1 MAKQLT
7 SKDDPKEAQNEGITA
22 ISVQGFKSLAKES
35 RIEIRPL
42 TILAGAN
49 SSGKSSIM
57 QPLLLMKQT
66 LEASYDP
73 GPLLLNGP
81 NAKFTSVN
89 QFISRSQRNS
99 DRQAFSV
106 EVETDKERKY
116 RVAFSITENQTI
128 EIRDMVVVYD
138 GDSLRLTPDQSADE
152 IKKAVLKL
160 FSEGIKEIGYFQK
173 SLIKSLY
180 LMFTWKLKLKL
191 VVVRNRC
198 FLDVIFGSADDI
210 PFHKIMSVKFFSFVP
225 DKELRRMIHVPGLRG
240 NPERVYNRTVTGPDF
255 PGIFEHYVA
264 TIIAQW
270 QKKKDDRLQALETML
285 AALGLTQE
293 ISAKVVNDT
302 QIELQVGR
310 LPKAERDRSDLVN
323 IADVGFGVSQVLPVL
338 VALWVAKKGQLVY
351 LEQPELHLHPRAQY
365 ALAKILAET
374 AKRGVKLVVETHS
387 ALLLR
392 QVQTLMAKGDID
404 PDLVKL
410 HWFSR
415 NPEDGTTSIRSA
427 DLDENGAFG
436 DWPEDFGDVELKAE
450 GAYLDAVEERGRE

>member
-1 MAKQLT
+1 MAKQQT
-7 SKDDPKEAQNEGITA
+7 SKDDPKEAPNEGITA
-22 ISVQGFKSLAKES
+22 ISVQGFKSLAKKS

-66 LEASYDP
+66 LEASHDP

-81 NAKFTSVN
+81 NAKFTSAN
-89 QFISRSQRNS
+89 QFTSRLQKGS
-99 DRQAFSV
+99 DGQAFCV
-106 EVETDKERKY
+106 EIETGKKRKHK
-116 RVAFSITENQTI
+116 VAFSITENQTI

-138 GDSLRLTPDQSADE
+138 GDSLRLTPEQSADDVE
-152 IKKAVLKL
+152 KAVLKL
-160 FSEGIKEIGYFQK
+160 FPEGIKEIGYFKK
-173 SLIKSLY
+173 SLIKLSY

-198 FLDVIFGSADDI
+198 FLDVLFEFADDI
-210 PFHKIMSVKFFSFVP
+210 PVQKIMSVKFFSFVP
-225 DKELRRMIHVPGLRG
+225 DQELRRMIHVPGLRG

-255 PGIFEHYVA
+255 LGIFEHYVA

-270 QKKKDDRLQALETML
+270 QEQKDDQLQALETML

-293 ISAKVVNDT
+293 ISAKYSNDT

-310 LPKAERDRSDLVN
+310 LPKAERDGSDLVN

-338 VALWVAKKGQLVY
+338 VALLVAKKGQLVY

-404 PDLVKL
+404 PNSVKL

-415 NPEDGTTSIRSA
+415 NPEDGTTSIQSA
-427 DLDENGAFG
+427 DLDKNGAFG
-436 DWPEDFGDVELKAE
+436 DWPEDFGDVELMAE
-450 GAYLDAVEERGRE
+450 GAYLDAVEERSR

>member
-1 MAKQLT
+1 
-7 SKDDPKEAQNEGITA
+7 
-22 ISVQGFKSLAKES
+22 
-35 RIEIRPL
+35 
-42 TILAGAN
+42 
-49 SSGKSSIM
+49 M

-310 LPKAERDRSDLVN
+310 LPKAERDGSDLVN

-436 DWPEDFGDVELKAE
+436 GWPEDFGDVELKAE

>member
-1 MAKQLT
+1 MAKQQT
-7 SKDDPKEAQNEGITA
+7 SKDGPKEAPNEGITA
-22 ISVQGFKSLAKES
+22 ISVKGFKSLAKES

-57 QPLLLMKQT
+57 QPLLLLKQT

-81 NAKFTSVN
+81 NAKFTSAN
-89 QFISRSQRNS
+89 QFISRLQQNS
-99 DRQAFSV
+99 ERQSFSV
-106 EVETDKERKY
+106 SVETSEKRKH
-116 RVAFSITENQTI
+116 RISFTVSKDQTI
-128 EIRDMVVVYD
+128 EIRDMVVVY
-138 GDSLRLTPDQSADE
+138 GDNSLHLTPEQSADDIE
-152 IKKAVLKL
+152 KAVSKI
-160 FSEGIKEIGYFQK
+160 FSEGTKEIGYFKK
-173 SLIKSLY
+173 SLIKLSY
-180 LMFTWKLKLKL
+180 PMVKRKLKLKL

-198 FLDVIFGSADDI
+198 FLDVMLESADDI
-210 PFHKIMSVKFFSFVP
+210 PLHKIMSVKFFSFVP
-225 DKELRRMIHVPGLRG
+225 DQELRRMIHIPGLRG

-270 QKKKDDRLQALETML
+270 QEKKDNRLQALETML
-285 AALGLTQE
+285 EDLGLTRE
-293 ISAKVVNDT
+293 ISAKGVNDT

-310 LPKAERDRSDLVN
+310 LPKAERDGSDLVN

-338 VALWVAKKGQLVY
+338 VALLVAEKAQLVY
-351 LEQPELHLHPRAQY
+351 LEQPELHLHPRSQY

-392 QVQTLMAKGDID
+392 QVQTLMAKEDID
-404 PDLVKL
+404 PNSVKL

-415 NPEDGTTSIRSA
+415 NPEDGTTSVQSA

-450 GAYLDAVEERGRE
+450 GAYLDAVEKRSRE

>member
-1 MAKQLT
+1 M
-7 SKDDPKEAQNEGITA
+7 
-22 ISVQGFKSLAKES
+22 
-35 RIEIRPL
+35 
-42 TILAGAN
+42 
-49 SSGKSSIM
+49 
-57 QPLLLMKQT
+57 
-66 LEASYDP
+66 
-73 GPLLLNGP
+73 LNGP
-81 NAKFTSVN
+81 NAKFTSAN
-89 QFISRSQRNS
+89 QFTSRLQKGP
-99 DRQAFSV
+99 DDQAFSV
-106 EVETDKERKY
+106 EIETGKERKHK
-116 RVAFSITENQTI
+116 VAFSITENQTI

-138 GDSLRLTPDQSADE
+138 GDSLRLTPEQSADDTE
-152 IKKAVLKL
+152 KAVLKL
-160 FSEGIKEIGYFQK
+160 FPEGIKEIGYFKK
-173 SLIKSLY
+173 SLVKLSY

-198 FLDVIFGSADDI
+198 FLDVLFEFADDI
-210 PFHKIMSVKFFSFVP
+210 PVHKIMSVKFFSFVP
-225 DKELRRMIHVPGLRG
+225 DQELRRMIHVPGLRG

-270 QKKKDDRLQALETML
+270 QEQKDDQLQALETML

-293 ISAKVVNDT
+293 ISAKYSNDT

-310 LPKAERDRSDLVN
+310 LPKAERDGSDLVN

-338 VALWVAKKGQLVY
+338 VALLVAKKGQLVY

-387 ALLLR
+387 ALLLL
-392 QVQTLMAKGDID
+392 QVQTLVADGKLD

-410 HWFSR
+410 HWFLR
-415 NPEDGTTSIRSA
+415 NPENGTTSVQSA